1 MGGLGAEHFAGAQR
15 FELRR
20 RLGAGAFGVVYEA
33 FDRERRSRVALKTLR
48 RAGEEARYRLKQE
61 FRSLADLVHP
71 NLVTLY
77 ELLSDGEQWFF
88 TMELIDGM
96 SFLEYVRRD
105 GAGERTVRDAPV
117 PSEEAGNSDQETE
130 SVAPVSPTLSEAEV
144 ERVRVSVR
152 GSLNVELLR
161 GALRQTAAGIRALH
175 TSGKLHRDIK
185 SSNVLVTRTGRVVLL
200 DFGLVTELDLP
211 RGDQS
216 MAMAGTPAY
225 MSPEQGAGLPVTEAS
240 DWYSLGVMLYEGL
253 TGRSPFVGRPSEM
266 MREKQRRE
274 PQPPH
279 KIAAGIPE
287 DLDRLCVGL
296 LRRDPSRRPT
306 GREILLQVGGDP
318 AQPAGAKA
326 TVSESRGLPFV
337 GRRRQL
343 TLLEDALEVVAAE
356 GRAVTL
362 CVHGGSGM
370 GKTALVRRFLDSLKA
385 RDEAVVLAGR
395 CFERESVPYKALDSL
410 MDSMSHYLKG
420 LPSARAEALMPRDV
434 LALTRLFPVLRR
446 VEAVAGARR
455 RVLEIRDAQELRR
468 RAFAALR
475 ELMGRFAEET
485 LLVLFIDDLHWG
497 DADSAALLEELM
509 RPPEAPAILLILAYR
524 TEEALTSPLLSRLLP
539 AIAGTTDSREVIV
552 ERLDPLETRDLAQ
565 VLLRAPV
572 GSDPVVESIARESG
586 GNPFFLS
593 ELARSV
599 EVEAEGAPAG
609 VSGAAP
615 GPAPSLEQIIQ
626 LRVARLPEDAR
637 RLVEVLSVAGG
648 PVEFA
653 VAKEAADLETRE
665 GTLEILRVGH
675 LVRTR
680 ETQMR
685 EEIEPYHDRIRE
697 AVAAGLDP
705 ETRKTHHR
713 RLALALE
720 ASGHADAEALAE
732 HLKEAGELDRAAE
745 YAGAAA
751 DRASETLAFDRAARL
766 FSMALELSTGG
777 EAEARRLLQ
786 VKLGDALANAGRGA
800 DAASSY
806 LSASRGARTAEAL
819 ELQRRAAEQ
828 LLRSGHID
836 MGLPVL
842 RDVLRKVGFRYP
854 ESSLGSLLSFVF
866 HRLQIR
872 LRGLSFRERDAAQI
886 APESLIR
893 IDTCWSLS
901 LGLSMIDTLRG
912 KDFQARHLLLAL
924 KAGEPYRIARAIS
937 NEAGYSATGGPPNA
951 RRTAALVDMAT
962 SLAAR
967 VGHPQAIGIAQVAVG
982 ITAYAEGRWKASWD
996 LAQTGESIL
1005 REHCTGV
1012 AWELD
1017 TTHIYS
1023 LRALFYMGRIAELIA
1038 RLPLLIRDAR
1048 DRDDLFA
1055 ETSLRAR
1062 HSYAA
1067 WLAADKPE
1075 RARSELRDA
1084 IARWSTRAF
1093 YMQHYYALVAEGDI
1107 ALYMGDPASGSRIL
1121 RERQPALERSRLL
1134 RVHHL
1139 RIEWLHLCARI
1150 LIAQAAGTTGTE
1162 SESRLREAEA
1172 IARRIER
1179 ERVHWADALAA
1190 LVRASIAFS
1199 RGNRGEAAR
1208 RLGFA
1213 ACIFA
1218 IADMGLYAAVTRRR
1232 LGAILGGERGRA
1244 LVESADAWM
1253 RGEKIEKPSG
1263 FADMLAPGR
1272 WRSGGSGGSDA

>member
-1 MGGLGAEHFAGAQR
+1 MGGLEAEHFGGAQR

-48 RAGEEARYRLKQE
+48 RAGEEALYRLKQE

-96 SFLEYVRRD
+96 SFLEYVRCD
-105 GAGERTVRDAPV
+105 GAGERTVQDAPV
-117 PSEEAGNSDQETE
+117 PSDRADNSDQETE
-130 SVAPVSPTLSEAEV
+130 SVAPVSPTLDEPEV
-144 ERVRVSVR
+144 ERARVPAR
-152 GSLNVELLR
+152 GSLNLELLR

-175 TSGKLHRDIK
+175 KAGKLHRDIK

-211 RGDQS
+211 RSDQS
-216 MAMAGTPAY
+216 LAMAGTPAY

-253 TGRSPFVGRPSEM
+253 TGRSPFEGRPSEM

-274 PQPPH
+274 PPPPH
-279 KIAAGIPE
+279 EVAAGIPD

-306 GREILLQVGGDP
+306 GHEILVQVGGDP
-318 AQPAGAKA
+318 AQPKGAKA
-326 TVSESRGLPFV
+326 ASSESRGLPFV
-337 GRRRQL
+337 GRRQQL
-343 TLLEDALEVVAAE
+343 TLLEDALEVVTAE

-362 CVHGGSGM
+362 FVHGGSGM
-370 GKTALVRRFLDSLKA
+370 GKTALVRRFLDSLKT

-410 MDSMSHYLKG
+410 MDSLSHYLKG
-420 LPSARAEALMPRDV
+420 LPSTRAEALMPRDV

-475 ELMGRFAEET
+475 ELMGRFAEEA

-509 RPPEAPAILLILAYR
+509 RPPDAPAILLILAYR
-524 TEEALTSPLLSRLLP
+524 TEEALTSLLLSRLLP

-565 VLLRAPV
+565 VLLKSPV
-572 GSDPVVESIARESG
+572 GWDPIVESIARESG

-599 EVEAEGAPAG
+599 EVETEGVPAG
-609 VSGAAP
+609 VSSGGP
-615 GPAPSLEQIIQ
+615 GPAPRLEQIIR

-685 EEIEPYHDRIRE
+685 QEIEPYHDRIRE

-720 ASGHADAEALAE
+720 ASGHADAEALAQ
-732 HLKEAGELDRAAE
+732 HLKEAGELERAAE

-766 FSMALELSTGG
+766 YSMALELSSGA
-777 EAEARRLLQ
+777 EAEMRRILQ

-800 DAASSY
+800 DAAGSY
-806 LSASRGARTAEAL
+806 LNASRGARTAEAL

-828 LLRSGHID
+828 LLQSGHID

-854 ESSLGSLLSFVF
+854 ESTLGSLLSFLF
-866 HRLQIR
+866 HRIQVRI
-872 LRGLSFRERDAAQI
+872 RGLNFRERDVAQI
-886 APESLIR
+886 APEKLIR

-901 LGLSMIDTLRG
+901 RGLSMIDTLRG
-912 KDFQARHLLLAL
+912 RDFQGRHLLLAL
-924 KAGEPYRIARAIS
+924 KAGEPYRIARAVS
-937 NEAGYSATGGPPNA
+937 NEAGYSSTGGPPNA
-951 RRTAALVDMAT
+951 KRTAALVEMAT
-962 SLAAR
+962 NLATR
-967 VGHPQAIGIAQVAVG
+967 VGHPQAIGVMQLAVG
-982 ITAYAEGRWKASWD
+982 ITAYAEGRWKSAWD
-996 LAQTGESIL
+996 LAQKGEIIL

-1012 AWELD
+1012 AWEID
-1017 TTHIYS
+1017 TIHIYS
-1023 LRALFYMGRIAELIA
+1023 LRALFYMGRIAEISS
-1038 RLPLLIRDAR
+1038 RLPALIRDAR

-1062 HSYAA
+1062 HSYVV

-1075 RARSELRDA
+1075 RARSELNDA
-1084 IARWSTRAF
+1084 IARWSTKAF
-1093 YMQHYYALVAEGDI
+1093 YMQHYYALVADAET
-1107 ALYMGDPASGSRIL
+1107 ALYAGDASLAGQVL
-1121 RERQPALERSRLL
+1121 RERKPALERSRLL

-1139 RIEWLHLCARI
+1139 RIEWLHLSARS
-1150 LIAQAAGTTGTE
+1150 LIAQAARREG
-1162 SESRLREAEA
+1162 SEADSLLREAEG

-1179 ERVHWADALAA
+1179 ECVHWADALAA
-1190 LVRASIAFS
+1190 LVRASIALR
-1199 RGNRGEAAR
+1199 RGDRAEAAS

-1218 IADMGLYAAVTRRR
+1218 IADMDLYAAVARRR
-1232 LGAILGGERGRA
+1232 LGTVLGDAKGKG

-1253 RGEKIEKPSG
+1253 QTEKIEKPSG

-1272 WRSGGSGGSDA
+1272 FGEEE